1 MKIDS
6 LSFADKWV
14 AAQQALGNNV
24 RWDGW
29 VMVFFRAARGAFYN
43 GGVQRDGVW
52 GYETRVEV
60 SNKGHWNIPRR
71 LVVA

>member
-1 MKIDS
+1 MKITT
-6 LSFADKWV
+6 LKWADRWV
-14 AAQQALGNNV
+14 AEQQDKGNDV

-29 VMVFFRAARGAFYN
+29 VMVFFRAARGAFHG

-60 SNKGHWNIPRR
+60 SDKGHWNIPKRF
-71 LVVA
+71 VVA